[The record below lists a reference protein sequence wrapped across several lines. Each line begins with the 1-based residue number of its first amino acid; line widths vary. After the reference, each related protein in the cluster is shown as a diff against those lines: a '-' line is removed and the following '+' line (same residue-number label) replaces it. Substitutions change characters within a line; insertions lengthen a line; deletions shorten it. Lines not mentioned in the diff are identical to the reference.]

1 DARNV
6 HAQMHGF
13 FFAGEKKIQIVCR
26 SVNRPCSSKK
36 ADRKNPI
43 NTFLKGSGKIAHEPE
58 GHAAGIAAGDGAHQ
72 EHDNGGQKR
81 GSDDPAEK
89 KRSAVNLAL
98 TAAEKIN
105 AGNGRGGSEKGA
117 ERSQHGGEGR
127 RKGQMRL

>member
-1 DARNV
+1 
-6 HAQMHGF
+6 MHGF

-81 GSDDPAEK
+81 GRDDAAAK
-89 KRSAVNLAL
+89 KRSPVNLAL
-98 TAAEKIN
+98 T
-105 AGNGRGGSEKGA
+105 RSE
-117 ERSQHGGEGR
+117 EHTSELQSRPH
-127 RKGQMRL
+127 LV